1 MLSKKHLPVSYFF
14 LKLLEIWRACKEGD
28 LDLVRI
34 LIRGGQLVNEQTQ
47 KFKNTPM
54 HIASKHGHIL
64 IVKFLCSQGAQLN
77 ITNAY
82 GQTALDIS
90 QESVDLISK
99 QVFD

>member
-1 MLSKKHLPVSYFF
+1 
-14 LKLLEIWRACKEGD
+14 
-28 LDLVRI
+28 
-34 LIRGGQLVNEQTQ
+34 
-47 KFKNTPM
+47 M

-82 GQTALDIS
+82 GQTALDNS